1 MNSEIRKKMI
11 RTGSL
16 FMVFCFSLSVIFGV
30 LVQATTPST
39 QTVLIRSNPHP
50 NNIDTG
56 TFSIGFGDERAE
68 KSIIPD
74 SQSNTVDVS
83 ARVYVK
89 HYHRRDGTPVRSHYR
104 RDPR

>member
-1 MNSEIRKKMI
+1 
-11 RTGSL
+11 
-16 FMVFCFSLSVIFGV
+16 MVFCFSLSLILGV
-30 LVQATTPST
+30 LAQATTPST
-39 QTVLIRSNPHP
+39 QTILFPSNPHP

-56 TFSIGFGDERAE
+56 TYSIGFWNERADY
-68 KSIIPD
+68 SIMPN